1 MRSGLASGTT
11 PTTLR
16 VSFQVFDNIVKIF
29 HNFSLNIFLEPLIRN
44 EKLIQTNVGNTNG
57 GDMFEKNTDEKSLST
72 ESNWDIIIHQE
83 QWHPTGGGITA
94 KVNTTTINVSPVITS
109 RYYSGDD
116 TDYIEDTTTDD
127 KMKTVDQGKV
137 RKI

>member
-44 EKLIQTNVGNTNG
+44 EK
-57 GDMFEKNTDEKSLST
+57 SLST
-72 ESNWDIIIHQE
+72 ESSWDGFGRQQVDIIIHQE
-83 QWHPTGGGITA
+83 QWQPTGGGITTR
-94 KVNTTTINVSPVITS
+94 VNTTSINVSPVITS
-109 RYYSGDD
+109 GYYDGGD
-116 TDYIEDTTTDD
+116 TGHIEDTTHD
-127 KMKTVDQGKV
+127 KIETADRAVKV
-137 RKI
+137 CKN

>member
-1 MRSGLASGTT
+1 
-11 PTTLR
+11 
-16 VSFQVFDNIVKIF
+16 
-29 HNFSLNIFLEPLIRN
+29 
-44 EKLIQTNVGNTNG
+44 
-57 GDMFEKNTDEKSLST
+57 MFEKNTDEKSLST

-83 QWHPTGGGITA
+83 QWHPTGGEITA
-94 KVNTTTINVSPVITS
+94 RVNTTTINVSPVITS

>member
-1 MRSGLASGTT
+1 
-11 PTTLR
+11 
-16 VSFQVFDNIVKIF
+16 
-29 HNFSLNIFLEPLIRN
+29 
-44 EKLIQTNVGNTNG
+44 
-57 GDMFEKNTDEKSLST
+57 MFEKNTDEKSLST
-72 ESNWDIIIHQE
+72 ESSWDGFGRQQVDIIIHQE

-94 KVNTTTINVSPVITS
+94 RANTTTINVFPVVTS
-109 RYYSGDD
+109 GYYSGDD